1 MVLFRKSFGCL
12 LEINVFILFLKQVF
26 TVKSRG
32 SAPVTLASLRE
43 TSKETF
49 QYFGRLVLA
58 VKSKLITSVSK
69 IEIIRE
75 KNGANFSENC
85 QTAIR
90 CSGVESLEIC
100 GGAGRGNEKRGI
112 LQNCRGNSRENLSK
126 LS

>member
-1 MVLFRKSFGCL
+1 MFLFF
-12 LEINVFILFLKQVF
+12 FLRQVF

-90 CSGVESLEIC
+90 CSGIEIWKSVVEPGEEMKNVEFCKIVAEVPGKIYLSC
-100 GGAGRGNEKRGI
+100 HN
-112 LQNCRGNSRENLSK
+112 NLNN
-126 LS
+126 LNVQFHL